1 MSSCIYKAVNSLLEI
16 KNVSKQ
22 YKNTSALKDV
32 SITIPK
38 GRCYGLVGPN
48 GAGKSTLLKIISTV
62 IQDYQGQV
70 FFNNRV
76 LDHKTKENLGYIPQ
90 EICLEQTVSAI
101 QNQIGRA
108 SCRERVY

>member
-48 GAGKSTLLKIISTV
+48 GAGKCTLLKIISTV

-70 FFNNRV
+70 FFNNRE
-76 LDHKTKENLGYIPQ
+76 LDDRTKEKLGYIPE
-90 EICLEQTVSAI
+90 EIDLDKTIS
-101 QNQIGRA
+101 R
-108 SCRERVY
+108 